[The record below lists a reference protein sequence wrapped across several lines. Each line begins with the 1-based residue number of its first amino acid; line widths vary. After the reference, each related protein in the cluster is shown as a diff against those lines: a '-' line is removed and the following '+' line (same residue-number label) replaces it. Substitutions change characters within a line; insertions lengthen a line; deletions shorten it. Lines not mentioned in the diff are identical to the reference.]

1 MSDRNEVVNMFP
13 THVEV
18 KATML
23 KLEKDPCMQLTIQ
36 LDPESAR
43 KLASIQQRTNQDH
56 DTIVRQ
62 VLDLYHQQLQSTQ
75 RWNRTI
81 DSGGVPELVKKSIAA

>member
-13 THVEV
+13 THAEVE
-18 KATML
+18 ATML

-43 KLASIQQRTNQDH
+43 KLASIQEHTNQDH
-56 DTIVRQ
+56 ETIVRQ
-62 VLDLYHQQLQSTQ
+62 VLDLYHQQLQGTR
-75 RWNRTI
+75 RWSRSI
-81 DSGGVPELVKKSIAA
+81 DSSGVPELVAESIAA